1 MKFLF
6 TAGYKI
12 DEKPLLLLLLLL
24 QERDGTIVTDSNAG
38 PILLRESINAKKG
51 DMLKI
56 EEKKKLERERYHGR
70 YTVAGFR
77 F

>member
-12 DEKPLLLLLLLL
+12 DEKPLLLVLLLLL
-24 QERDGTIVTDSNAG
+24 QERDRTIVTDSNAG
-38 PILLRESINAKKG
+38 PILLRESINEKKG

-56 EEKKKLERERYHGR
+56 EEKKR
-70 YTVAGFR
+70 
-77 F
+77 